1 MSRFIRRS
9 VLALAVATLFST
21 VGLSVVQA
29 QPKNPNDTDA
39 APASSGGMSL
49 EQLLDAAG
57 FAYQKQ
63 TFDDGSV
70 AYRITVE
77 SNGEVSIVVASERT
91 MGWKDSKGNDVKLVY
106 LYRWLADLP
115 EGGHRPEEFLAA
127 INQLNN
133 QRYIG
138 RVVVNE
144 YGVYLC
150 NTFFLRRADTESLSD
165 EVYLAANDA
174 VGCLEAL
181 GELIKKLQG

>member
-106 LYRWLADLP
+106 IWSTIAPVAEGVELPAPMLKRIGELNDTYLIGGISAPKGGVYYCNSFWLRTADPEILADEL
-115 EGGHRPEEFLAA
+115 FLAH
-127 INQLNN
+127 NSRLSL
-133 QRYIG
+133 RK
-138 RVVVNE
+138 E
-144 YGVYLC
+144 LLPYLS
-150 NTFFLRRADTESLSD
+150 E
-165 EVYLAANDA
+165 
-174 VGCLEAL
+174 
-181 GELIKKLQG
+181 

>member
-9 VLALAVATLFST
+9 VLALAVSALFST
-21 VGLSVVQA
+21 AGAALVQA
-29 QPKNPNDTDA
+29 QPKNPNDSAA

-63 TFDDGSV
+63 TFEDGNV

-106 LYRWLADLP
+106 IWSTITPVAEGVELPAPMLKRIGELNDQYLIGGISAPKGGVYYCNSFWLRTADPEILADEL
-115 EGGHRPEEFLAA
+115 FLAH
-127 INQLNN
+127 NSRLSL
-133 QRYIG
+133 RK
-138 RVVVNE
+138 E
-144 YGVYLC
+144 LMPYLS
-150 NTFFLRRADTESLSD
+150 E
-165 EVYLAANDA
+165 
-174 VGCLEAL
+174 
-181 GELIKKLQG
+181 